1 MESPPLDSLRQTI
14 IRVYPDLEGAS
25 FTLATAG
32 WHSVAVDVDDRL
44 IFKFPRHDVARAAL
58 VKEAALLARIR
69 PAVAMP
75 VPDLTLHVGPPL
87 FSVHGKLKG
96 EHLPPDA
103 YAVLP
108 EAARERLARKLAQFY
123 AEIHALDDGAMTAA
137 GAGAL
142 EAWLSPPEIT
152 AKALP
157 VVPAEH
163 RLLAETTI
171 AAFEALPPDPYG
183 LTYGFFDGHGWN
195 MAFDHAR
202 QELNGIYDF
211 ADSGIGPLH
220 REFIY
225 SNLISSDLTERI
237 VTHYERLTGRALD
250 RKRILVLCGIHRL
263 TELAE
268 LADDPE
274 HAPEMVRFFNRW
286 AETAG
291 ALL

>member
-1 MESPPLDSLRQTI
+1 MDNSSLDSLRRTI
-14 IRVYPDLEGAS
+14 LATFPDLEGAV

-44 IFKFPRHDVARAAL
+44 IFKFPRHDIARAAL
-58 VKEAALLARIR
+58 VKEAALLALIR

-75 VPDLTLHVGPPL
+75 VPDLRLHDGPPL

-103 YAVLP
+103 YGALP
-108 EAARERLARKLAQFY
+108 ESARERLGRKLAQFY
-123 AEIHALDDGAMTAA
+123 AEIHALDGDAMAAA

-142 EAWLSPPEIT
+142 EAWLTPREIR

-157 VVPAEH
+157 AVPAQY
-163 RLLAETTI
+163 RRLAEATI
-171 AAFEALPPDPYG
+171 AAFEAMAPDPYG
-183 LTYGFFDGHGWN
+183 STYGFFDGHGWN

-237 VTHYERLTGRALD
+237 VTHYERLTGRSLD
-250 RKRILVLCGIHRL
+250 RNRILVLSGMHRL